1 MPKELVGYG
10 PAAEHLGLRPNTL
23 ASYVSRGIG
32 PRVKERRPD
41 GQYVRPVFDQ
51 ADLDEWKN
59 SRPGQGA
66 RTDLIPAPASA

>member
-10 PAAEHLGLRPNTL
+10 PAAEYLGIRPNTL
-23 ASYVSRGIG
+23 ASYVSRGSG
-32 PRVKERRPD
+32 PRVKARQIE

-59 SRPGQGA
+59 NRPGQGA
-66 RTDLIPAPASA
+66 RTDLIQARPSA